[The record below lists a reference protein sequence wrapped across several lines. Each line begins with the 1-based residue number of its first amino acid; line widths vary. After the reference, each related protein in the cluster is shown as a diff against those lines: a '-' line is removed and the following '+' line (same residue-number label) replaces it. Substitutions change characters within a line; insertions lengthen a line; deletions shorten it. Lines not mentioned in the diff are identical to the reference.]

1 MFMFPD
7 RSLAD
12 ISTVALFILISAKH
26 TSEETIQSNDY
37 FLAFFKNISDDILF
51 AYSNL
56 SYSFRKQALSNLV
69 LLSHK
74 K

>member
-12 ISTVALFILISAKH
+12 ISTVALFILTSAKH

-37 FLAFFKNISDDILF
+37 FLPFLRISVMTFFLHIQIFHIL
-51 AYSNL
+51 SENKL
-56 SYSFRKQALSNLV
+56 
-69 LLSHK
+69 
-74 K
+74 